1 MSRYGGPT
9 QYRHGSNVQIQEPN
23 LDIQSSQNPQGIPF
37 SHEELDYVD
46 FIQNRKPYR
55 DELTLGETIEVYML
69 EYVDGIPYWD
79 ETGKYV
85 YITKDKFIETLSIDG
100 YSV

>member
-1 MSRYGGPT
+1 MTSIGNIFTLRRIVGDKT
-9 QYRHGSNVQIQEPN
+9 LIRELESQYLIVGVAKMIVNDDTNEMIVASPN
-23 LDIQSSQNPQGIPF
+23 
-37 SHEELDYVD
+37 
-46 FIQNRKPYR
+46 
-55 DELTLGETIEVYML
+55 ELTLGETIDVYML